1 MVARAELRFDAE
13 PVRGVDV
20 SECLERDHVH
30 VLQGLLRHGLAEVE
44 SKRIPDSAPAGDVR
58 RRKRLVSQEQSADV
72 VPAREVLC
80 ADDRL
85 PTRSQDSLGLA
96 DEVIES
102 LHMLDDLVRVHD
114 VDRGI
119 LERPGVVEVT
129 DPDVETPPTRASCL
143 LRDDLHTADVL
154 GSSPESTA

>member
-1 MVARAELRFDAE
+1 SNGRDRTAAILGVAAGYDADEMRVTGVERGEPPGDPAAQRVVARAELRFDAE

-30 VLQGLLRHGLAEVE
+30 VLQGLLPHGLAEVE

-102 LHMLDDLVRVHD
+102 LHMLDDLVR
-114 VDRGI
+114 
-119 LERPGVVEVT
+119 
-129 DPDVETPPTRASCL
+129 
-143 LRDDLHTADVL
+143 
-154 GSSPESTA
+154 